1 MHARDLYMKALDTI
15 LNRDENAGVIILS
28 IILFSE
34 YNKINRIIFKNVF
47 KPDYTETNPSFLHLS
62 VHFV

>member
-1 MHARDLYMKALDTI
+1 MRAPDTI
-15 LNRDENAGVIILS
+15 LNPDKSSGVIILS

-34 YNKINRIIFKNVF
+34 YNERGLFLRMFF

-62 VHFV
+62 VHVV